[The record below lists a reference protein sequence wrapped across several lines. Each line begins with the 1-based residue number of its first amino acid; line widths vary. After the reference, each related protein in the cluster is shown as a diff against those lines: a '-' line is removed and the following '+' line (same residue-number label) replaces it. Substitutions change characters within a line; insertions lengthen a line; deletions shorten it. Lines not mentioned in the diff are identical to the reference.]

1 MIGNVVICK
10 VMNNLFSLAFQGTIR
25 KKRSS
30 ILIFSVLLISFS
42 FAILALSLV
51 GSISKTNAEFRLNTY
66 GEWYCAIPS
75 GMSEDEA
82 WLKKQEWAEEIGT
95 SGNYGTI
102 GTASGQVAFG
112 TMDDALIN
120 IGRIKLDAGAFPTS
134 DNEIAMEA
142 DALGALGYD
151 YELGQEIT
159 LTVQIPCGD
168 TFLFVDRSYT
178 LCGIIHEYSNLWVM
192 NRNSSNRLL
201 VSAVVTEN
209 AAKEVLNTAKE
220 LLLMEEDRELI
231 SEIPQYFVSV
241 AEETRK
247 SACESINGW
256 LSSTRTG
263 DFGDK
268 LVCENTAAYPNTE
281 TKEYDDFYVYIIA
294 AVTMIAVLCV
304 YIMQMSGE
312 IHSFAVLR
320 SIGITKPQMALLL
333 LMETL
338 ILIIPAIALGI
349 PCGAGLTWLALRLM
363 LYSGSVAIQVAIP
376 YDMLLTV
383 IGLWVAAVLVS
394 RIIMFIVTVHTPLTG
409 RMQLQSGKSRRV
421 KRLRSALIVLLVS
434 AFGAVSIYTD
444 MESLRPSYL
453 REYWS
458 LCPAYTI
465 WEDGTVSVIKTDLIR
480 QVPGVVRVDGFGEM
494 EIGLSFDGMEERTVW
509 IYAIDEEGW
518 TETFDFSEIK
528 EEFHNGE
535 LVIMCFPESSE
546 EEYILPENQIT
557 LKVCNS
563 SGEYLA
569 DSETDVFIV
578 QVPEKAM
585 NRGLAGLWEPYTIFC
600 SESYLKQ
607 LLASMEAGQQ
617 WDKYIAGEE
626 FGYDRVYVGVDLN
639 SDYLSTDVAMA
650 DLCKENEL
658 TFENRRQEFQALVQE
673 NVQTLILL
681 YSSGICIT
689 LVTLLILASVLS
701 LEVEQEKR
709 HFGILRAIGMS
720 KRQMQ
725 RKIFTKA
732 LMRSLTAV
740 VIGWVL
746 YGGYLIIERMT
757 AYPTDYSNPMEALV
771 SAVQS
776 LIIHGG
782 DLQRVLLI
790 SVICLFIPLTISL
803 LAKRKLMKG
812 DCGL

>member
-1 MIGNVVICK
+1 MFRNI
-10 VMNNLFSLAFQGTIR
+10 LSLAFQGTVR

-42 FAILALSLV
+42 FAIVSLSLV

-75 GMSEDEA
+75 GMEEDA
-82 WLKKQEWAEEIGT
+82 QWLEKQQWAKQIGKA
-95 SGNYGTI
+95 GNYGTI
-102 GTASGQVAFG
+102 NTDIGQTGFG
-112 TMDDALIN
+112 TVDNSLIK
-120 IGRIKLDAGAFPTS
+120 IGRIKLDEGAFPTS
-134 DNEIAMEA
+134 DDEIAMEA

-159 LTVQIPCGD
+159 LLIDVPYNDQLIP
-168 TFLFVDRSYT
+168 VERSFI
-178 LCGIIHEYSNLWVM
+178 LCGIIHEYSNLWVL
-192 NRNSSNRLL
+192 NRNSNNRLL
-201 VSAVVTEN
+201 ISAMVTE
-209 AAKEVLNTAKE
+209 AAAESVLEAA
-220 LLLMEEDRELI
+220 RECITTPENRKLVI
-231 SEIPQYFVSV
+231 PVPQYFLEVDDTDR
-241 AEETRK
+241 ETA
-247 SACESINGW
+247 SNAINGW

-263 DFGDK
+263 DFGDIR
-268 LVCENTAAYPNTE
+268 VCENTAAYPDAVSQD
-281 TKEYDDFYVYIIA
+281 YDDFYVYIIA

-304 YIMQMSGE
+304 YIMQMSSE

-320 SIGITKPQMALLL
+320 SIGITKIQMALLL

-338 ILIIPAIALGI
+338 ILIIPAVALGI

-376 YDMLLTV
+376 YDTLLTV

-394 RIIMFIVTVHTPLTG
+394 RIIMFTVTVHTPLTG
-409 RMQLQSGKSRRV
+409 RMQLQSSRSRRV
-421 KRLRSALIVLLVS
+421 KRLRSTLIVLLVG
-434 AFGAVSIYTD
+434 AFCTVTIYTD
-444 MESLRPSYL
+444 MESIRPSYY

-465 WEDGTVSVIKTDLIR
+465 WEDGTVSATKTNLIE

-494 EIGLSFDGMEERTVW
+494 EISLSFEGMEERTVW

-518 TETFDFSEIK
+518 TETLDFSGIK
-528 EEFHNGE
+528 EDFHNGE
-535 LVIMCFPESSE
+535 LVIMCFPEYSE
-546 EEYILPENQIT
+546 EEYIFPQSQIT
-557 LKVCNS
+557 LSVCTKS
-563 SGEYLA
+563 SEHLA
-569 DSETDVFIV
+569 ESETDVFVMQI
-578 QVPEKAM
+578 PEKSM
-585 NRGLAGLWEPYTIFC
+585 NRALAGLWEPYTIFC

-658 TFENRRQEFQALVQE
+658 IFDNRRQQFQSLVQD

-681 YSSGICIT
+681 YSSGICIA
-689 LVTLLILASVLS
+689 LIVLLILTSSLS
-701 LEVEQEKR
+701 LEAEQEKR
-709 HFGILRAIGMS
+709 HFRILWAIGMS
-720 KRQMQ
+720 NKQMQ
-725 RKIFTKA
+725 RKIFGKA
-732 LMRSLTAV
+732 FLRSLVAV
-740 VIGWVL
+740 FIGWML
-746 YGGYLIIERMT
+746 YGGYLTIKTMT

-776 LIIHGG
+776 LIIHGC
-782 DLQRVLLI
+782 DWQRVLLI
-790 SVICLFIPLTISL
+790 SGVCLFIPLSISL
-803 LAKRKLMKG
+803 FAKRKLMKG
-812 DCGL
+812 DLAL

>member
-1 MIGNVVICK
+1 MFRNI
-10 VMNNLFSLAFQGTIR
+10 LSLAFQGTLR

-30 ILIFSVLLISFS
+30 ILIFFVLLVSFS
-42 FAILALSLV
+42 FAIVALSLV

-66 GEWYCAIPS
+66 GEWYCGIPS
-75 GMSEDEA
+75 GMEEDA
-82 WLKKQEWAEEIGT
+82 QWLENQQWAKEIGKA
-95 SGNYGTI
+95 GNYGTI
-102 GTASGQVAFG
+102 ITPTGQTGFG
-112 TMDDALIN
+112 TLDNSLIG
-120 IGRIKLDAGAFPTS
+120 IGRIKLDEGAFPVS
-134 DNEIAMEA
+134 DDEIAMEA
-142 DALGALGYD
+142 DTLSALGYD
-151 YELGQEIT
+151 YELGQEIS
-159 LTVQIPCGD
+159 LLIDIPYKD
-168 TFLFVDRSYT
+168 QLITIEQSYT
-178 LCGIIHEYSNLWVM
+178 LCGVIHEYSNLWVL
-192 NRNSSNRLL
+192 NRNTDNRLL
-201 VSAVVTEN
+201 VSAVVTE
-209 AAKEVLNTAKE
+209 AAAEEVLEAA
-220 LLLMEEDRELI
+220 RECITNPENRKLV
-231 SEIPQYFVSV
+231 SPIPQYFLAVDE
-241 AEETRK
+241 ADRET
-247 SACESINGW
+247 ACNSINGW
-256 LSSTRTG
+256 LFSTRTG
-263 DFGDK
+263 DFGD
-268 LVCENTAAYPNTE
+268 LWVCENTVAYPDAVSQD
-281 TKEYDDFYVYIIA
+281 YDDFYVYIIA

-304 YIMQMSGE
+304 YIMQMSSE

-338 ILIIPAIALGI
+338 ILIIPAIVLGI

-376 YDMLLTV
+376 YDTLLSV

-394 RIIMFIVTVHTPLTG
+394 RIIMFVVTVHTPLTG
-409 RMQLQSGKSRRV
+409 RMQLQSSRSRRV
-421 KRLRSALIVLLVS
+421 KWLRSALIVLLVS
-434 AFGAVSIYTD
+434 AFGAVTIYTD

-453 REYWS
+453 RESWS

-465 WEDGTVSVIKTDLIR
+465 WTDGTVSVTKTDLIE

-494 EIGLSFDGMEERTVW
+494 QIGLSFEGIEDRTVW

-535 LVIMCFPESSE
+535 LVIMCFPEYSPEYSE

-557 LKVCNS
+557 LKVYNN
-563 SGEYLA
+563 SGEYLTE
-569 DSETDVFIV
+569 SETDVFIV
-578 QVPEKAM
+578 QIPEIAM
-585 NRGLAGLWEPYTIFC
+585 NRSLAGLWDPYTIFC

-607 LLASMEAGQQ
+607 LLASMEPGQQ

-626 FGYDRVYVGVDLN
+626 FGYDRVFVGVDLN

-650 DLCKENEL
+650 DLCKKNGL
-658 TFENRRQEFQALVQE
+658 TLDNRRQQFQSLVQE

-681 YSSGICIT
+681 YSSGICIA
-689 LVTLLILASVLS
+689 LIALLILACAMS
-701 LEVEQEKR
+701 LEAEQERR

-720 KRQMQ
+720 KRQMR

-732 LMRSLTAV
+732 LIRSLTAM

-757 AYPTDYSNPMEALV
+757 AHPTDYSNPMEALV
-771 SAVQS
+771 YAVQS

-790 SVICLFIPLTISL
+790 SGICLFIPLTISL
-803 LAKRKLMKG
+803 TVKRKLMKG
-812 DCGL
+812 DSGL